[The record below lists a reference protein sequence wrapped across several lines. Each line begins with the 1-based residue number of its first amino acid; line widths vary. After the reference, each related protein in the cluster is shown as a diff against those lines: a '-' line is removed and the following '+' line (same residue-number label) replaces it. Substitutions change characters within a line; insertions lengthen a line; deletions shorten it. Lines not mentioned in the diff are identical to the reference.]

1 MKSKI
6 AFITIILAASSLFA
20 QGSAGAGAQYEY
32 RSLIDMP
39 AAGMID
45 RGYVGVG
52 VDVMPQGVLI
62 TKIEV
67 GPFNNFNFGISYGA
81 GNFIGDGKPDWYK
94 LPGVNIKIRIVNET
108 ESFPAIAFGFDSQ
121 GKGEYIESIWNEEH
135 DEWVGVDR
143 YKIKSRGFYG
153 AVSKNFNFLGY
164 FGMHGAINYSLERK
178 DGDKDLN
185 FSFGFEKTIGDQISV
200 VTEYDFAFNDN
211 GPNSV
216 GGGDGYLNAGL
227 RWSAGQGFTIEIDL
241 RDLLHNDKLSIGSA
255 DRAIKVEFIQSMF

>member
-1 MKSKI
+1 MV
-6 AFITIILAASSLFA
+6 FIISVSVMA

-32 RSLIDMP
+32 RSLIDVP
-39 AAGMID
+39 AAGMLD

-62 TKIEV
+62 TKLEV

-81 GNFIGDGKPDWYK
+81 GNFIGTGKPDWYK
-94 LPGVNIKIRIVNET
+94 LPGVNVKIRIVNET

-121 GKGEYIESIWNEEH
+121 GKGEYIGSIWK
-135 DEWVGVDR
+135 DTQSVSVDR

-153 AVSKNFNFLGY
+153 AVSKNFVFLGY
-164 FGMHGAINYSLERK
+164 LGMHGAINYSLENK

-185 FSFGFEKTIGDQISV
+185 FSFGFEKTIGDQISIIA
-200 VTEYDFAFNDN
+200 EYDFAFNDN
-211 GPNSV
+211 GPNSM
-216 GGGDGYLNAGL
+216 GDGEGYLNAGI
-227 RWSAGQGFTIEIDL
+227 RWSAGSGFTIELDL
-241 RDLLHNDKLSIGSA
+241 RDLLDNDKFKVGSA